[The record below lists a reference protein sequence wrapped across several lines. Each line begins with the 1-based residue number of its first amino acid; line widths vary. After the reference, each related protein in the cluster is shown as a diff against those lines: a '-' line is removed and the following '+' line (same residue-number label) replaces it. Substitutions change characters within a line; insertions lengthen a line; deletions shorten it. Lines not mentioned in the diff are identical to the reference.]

1 MIDFLLEI
9 GFEEFPPSLLKKTAE
24 DLSVKVGKLLVD
36 ERIFYRSIRTIYTS
50 RRFGA
55 LVLGLTR
62 KQKPQIIEIHG
73 PPKKLAFDNNGEPTE
88 MLRGFMKA
96 NNLKATQIFT
106 KKIKEGEYACGK
118 KEIAGVNT
126 EDILCEEV
134 PKIIK
139 SLEFPKTMVW
149 TKGGFRFPRPIRWIV
164 ALLDRKPLRF
174 KLAGVKADRYSSPN
188 QHFSFKPIRLEKPR
202 EYLILL
208 RHGGVIA
215 DPNERRKIIL
225 KRIKKAAEKI
235 EGKLLYTDEMI
246 EEINSTVEYPEVVTG
261 EFENQ
266 YLDLPDEVLM
276 AVLKVQ
282 GDLIWVKGTNKFIC
296 IFNGKKKAVQ
306 NVKKGYTHVVAA
318 KLYDAYYYYKNDLK
332 QGLQSMLEQ
341 TKKMMWLK
349 DLGSLY
355 DKATRLNRLVEMF
368 KTVPEVDL
376 DVLKRSAMLC
386 KADLLSQ
393 MVREKDF
400 TFLQG
405 IMGGHYAE
413 IGGENKQVATAIK
426 EHYLP
431 KFIGDT
437 MPKTKEGSVLSVVD
451 KIDNV
456 VGAFLSGNRPS
467 GSYDPFGVRRNA
479 YAVVNVLDTC
489 SINILL
495 FEVIDNLLKMFNKD
509 FDKNIISEFFIER
522 FTRYLQ
528 DKKFRYDEIKAVL
541 ATWKG
546 DVTDARIRCEALKK
560 LRGKPDFT
568 KLVIGQ
574 KRVRNILKDIKR
586 IGVVNEELLKE
597 EAEKKLYKKG
607 LETKAKIK
615 ELFQNCDYFKILN
628 LLLAMRVDIDKFFDD
643 VMVMCD
649 DKILRNN
656 RLALVNYINSL
667 FSQYADLSQIV
678 IEGENQ
684 QE

>member
-9 GFEEFPPSLLKKTAE
+9 GFEEFPPALLKRTAE
-24 DLSVKVGKLLVD
+24 DLSAKVEKLLID
-36 ERIFYRSIRTIYTS
+36 ERIFYRSIRVIYTS

-62 KQKPQIIEIHG
+62 KQKPQIIEIQG
-73 PPKKLAFDNNGEPTE
+73 PPKKLAFDSEDKPTK
-88 MLRGFMKA
+88 MLQGFMKA
-96 NNLKATQIFT
+96 NNLKLTQIFT
-106 KKIKEGEYACGK
+106 KKIKKGEYACGK
-118 KEIAGVNT
+118 KEIAGANT
-126 EDILCEEV
+126 DDILGKEIPE
-134 PKIIK
+134 IIRG
-139 SLEFPKTMVW
+139 LEFPKTMVW
-149 TKGGFRFPRPIRWIV
+149 TKGGIRFPRPVRWIV
-164 ALLDRKPLRF
+164 ALLDRRPLRF
-174 KLAGVKADRYSSPN
+174 TFAGIKADRYSSPN
-188 QHFSFKPIRLEKPR
+188 QHFSFTPIRLEKPR

-215 DPNERRKIIL
+215 DSNERRRIIL
-225 KRIKKAAEKI
+225 KRIKQAAAKI
-235 EGKLLYTDEMI
+235 GGKPLYTEEMI
-246 EEINSTVEYPEVVTG
+246 EEINCTIEYPEVVTG

-266 YLDLPDEVLM
+266 YLDLPEEVLM

-282 GDLIWVKGTNKFIC
+282 GDLIWVKGSNKFIC

-306 NVKKGYTHVVAA
+306 NVRKGYTRGMAA
-318 KLYDAYYYYKNDLK
+318 KLYDAYFYYKNDLK
-332 QGLQSMLEQ
+332 QGLQNMLAQ
-341 TKKMMWLK
+341 TKKMMWLE

-355 DKATRLNRLVEMF
+355 DKATRINRLVEMF
-368 KTVPEVDL
+368 KTVPELGIDA
-376 DVLKRSAMLC
+376 LKRSAMLC

-413 IGGENKQVATAIK
+413 ACGEDKQVAAAIK

-431 KFIGDT
+431 KFVGDT

-467 GSYDPFGVRRNA
+467 GSYDPFGVRRNG
-479 YAVVNVLDTC
+479 YAVVSVIDAC
-489 SINILL
+489 SMNISL
-495 FEVIDNLLKMFNKD
+495 FEIIDNLLKLYNKD
-509 FDKNIISEFFIER
+509 FDKNMISEFFIER

-528 DKKFRYDEIKAVL
+528 DKKFRYDEINAVL
-541 ATWKG
+541 AMWKG
-546 DVTDARIRCEALKK
+546 DVTDVRIRCEALKK

-574 KRVRNILKDIKR
+574 KRVRNILKDIKK
-586 IGVVNEELLKE
+586 IGVVNGELLKE
-597 EAEKKLYKKG
+597 DAEKKLYKKG
-607 LETKAKIK
+607 LETKSKIK
-615 ELFQNCDYFKILN
+615 ELFQRRDYFKILN

-656 RLALVNYINSL
+656 RLALVHYINSL